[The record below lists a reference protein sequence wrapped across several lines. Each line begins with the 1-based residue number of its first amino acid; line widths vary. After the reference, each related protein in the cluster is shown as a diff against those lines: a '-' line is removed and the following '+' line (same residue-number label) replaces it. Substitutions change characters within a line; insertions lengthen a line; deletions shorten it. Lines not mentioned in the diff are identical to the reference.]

1 MPKGAED
8 DHLSSLVSLAR
19 EGDRKAYGKI
29 FRLCYKDI
37 YDYVARRVGNR
48 EDVEDLVMQVF
59 AKGLVAVAG
68 YEERGYS
75 VKAWLYRIAHNAVVD
90 HWRSS
95 GTTVGSEDLP
105 ERASDV
111 DVEGLIASRD
121 ELDGLYKELVSLPTA
136 QAEVLVLRFIE
147 DMSVSETAMILDK
160 KEVTVRALQFKGINN
175 LRKRMLE
182 LGESENTEKSDD

>member
-1 MPKGAED
+1 MPKGADD

-37 YDYVARRVGNR
+37 YDYVSRRVGNR

-105 ERASDV
+105 ETASDV

-175 LRKRMLE
+175 LRKRMME
-182 LGESENTEKSDD
+182 LAESEMTGKSDD

>member
-1 MPKGAED
+1 MPKGADD
-8 DHLSSLVSLAR
+8 DHLSSLVTLAR

-37 YDYVARRVGNR
+37 YDYVSRRVGNR

-105 ERASDV
+105 ETASDV

-160 KEVTVRALQFKGINN
+160 KEVTIRALQFKGINN
-175 LRKRMLE
+175 LRKRMME
-182 LGESENTEKSDD
+182 LAESEMTEKSDD

>member
-1 MPKGAED
+1 MPKGADD

-37 YDYVARRVGNR
+37 YDYVSRRVGNR

-105 ERASDV
+105 ETASDV

-147 DMSVSETAMILDK
+147 DMSVREAAMILDK
-160 KEVTVRALQFKGINN
+160 KEVTIRALQFKGINN
-175 LRKRMLE
+175 LRKRMQE
-182 LGESENTEKSDD
+182 LADSAKAEKSDD

>member
-1 MPKGAED
+1 MPKGADD

-37 YDYVARRVGNR
+37 YDYVSRRVGNR

-105 ERASDV
+105 ETASDV

-121 ELDGLYKELVSLPTA
+121 ELDGLYKELVGLPTA

-175 LRKRMLE
+175 LRKRMME
-182 LGESENTEKSDD
+182 LAESEMTGKSDD